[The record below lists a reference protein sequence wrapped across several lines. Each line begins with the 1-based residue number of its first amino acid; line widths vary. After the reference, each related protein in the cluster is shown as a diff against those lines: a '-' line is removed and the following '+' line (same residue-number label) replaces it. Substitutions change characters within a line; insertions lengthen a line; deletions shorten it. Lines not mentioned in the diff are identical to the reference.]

1 MKTFKGLNGKITADE
16 EKVVLTRSTKLD
28 SVFHEAGTI
37 TIPIDQIEK
46 VAFSEGGLTNG
57 FIAFVRKGDKQPH
70 SVFSAMK
77 QDNAVIFR
85 LTKNDVAR
93 ELAEY
98 VKALI

>member
-1 MKTFKGLNGKITADE
+1 MEKSQRMKIKWFLREVRSLI
-16 EKVVLTRSTKLD
+16 VFFTRQ
-28 SVFHEAGTI
+28 EAGSI

-57 FIAFVRKGDKQPH
+57 FIAFVRKGDKRPH

-77 QDNAVIFR
+77 QDNAVVFR
-85 LTKNDVAR
+85 LTKNDAAR